1 MPCPLPPTSCNV
13 IELWIWTWRS
23 SDKLGA
29 PLAGYPA
36 ISHSKIPFQEP
47 TDCDILCEASVQVEF
62 SGNPGNKQAES
73 KRPMEQATNIALH
86 RYVDLFYRKKYLLV
100 WLLLIS
106 LPIGLGYYLKT
117 PKVYQSTALLTYK
130 PSRVNTNPMAP
141 EAEAR
146 DLRETV
152 GTTSQVLVS
161 VGNLEELIKK
171 FDLYPGERARLPMQD
186 VVDIMRKDITIQ
198 PARTGNAFQITYSG
212 TDQSKVMKVAN
223 ELAGRFIEISNA
235 GSVEETVR
243 IATYTEGEM
252 TSAKTVMDQKDQV
265 MRDYKKNYFNEMPD
279 QRIGNVQ
286 RLVSLQEQ
294 YRKNQDAILN
304 AQQTKALWQ
313 EQLNSLRNAS
323 FSASDSAALQGQA
336 PVIDVD
342 PLTRLRNRLPILLS
356 KYTENHPEVKKVRAQ
371 IEKMEAEPW
380 TTGTGSTSEAA
391 KSARSGD
398 SVAGRSVMQYEAQI
412 KNYDAQ
418 IAALTKANEEIQKQ
432 AQQLQKW
439 VEAAPNRE
447 AEWSSLTRDYEVLKK
462 QYDKLVEKNLQAQS
476 ALNQARRQQAGQFR
490 IEDSARFPE
499 TPFQPNFRRI
509 MGASIVFTAGVAAV
523 VVLFSAFFDQSFR
536 IPVDVEN
543 YLKLPVVSI
552 VSYIPTERE
561 KKRARIMFIVKAL
574 ALFLAGLLVMSYFA
588 WAWSMGKIVI

>member
-1 MPCPLPPTSCNV
+1 
-13 IELWIWTWRS
+13 
-23 SDKLGA
+23 
-29 PLAGYPA
+29 
-36 ISHSKIPFQEP
+36 
-47 TDCDILCEASVQVEF
+47 
-62 SGNPGNKQAES
+62 
-73 KRPMEQATNIALH
+73 MEQTTNIALH
-86 RYVDLFYRKKYLLV
+86 RYVDLFYRKKYLLIWV
-100 WLLLIS
+100 LLLS

-117 PKVYQSTALLTYK
+117 PKLYQSTALLTYK

-141 EAEAR
+141 EAEVR
-146 DLRETV
+146 ELRESV

-171 FDLYPGERARLPMQD
+171 FDLYSSARAHLPMQD
-186 VVDIMRKDITIQ
+186 VVDIMRKDIMIQ
-198 PARTGNAFQITYSG
+198 PARAGNAFQITYSG

-252 TSAKTVMDQKDQV
+252 TAAKTVMDQKDQA
-265 MRDYKKNYFNEMPD
+265 MRDYKKKYFNEMPD
-279 QRIGNVQ
+279 QRPGNVQ

-313 EQLNSLRNAS
+313 EQLNSLRHAS
-323 FSASDSAALQGQA
+323 SASVDTDLSTSPGG
-336 PVIDVD
+336 PSIVDVD
-342 PLTRLRNRLPILLS
+342 PLTQLQNRLNNLLL
-356 KYTENHPEVKKVRAQ
+356 KYTENHPEVKKIRGQ
-371 IEKMEAEPW
+371 IEKLEAERRSGSASP
-380 TTGTGSTSEAA
+380 TAGKTSGTV
-391 KSARSGD
+391 KPARSGD
-398 SVAGRSVMQYEAQI
+398 LVSMRSTMQYEAQI
-412 KNYDAQ
+412 KNYDVQ
-418 IAALTKANEEIQKQ
+418 IATLTRANEEISKQ
-432 AQQLQKW
+432 AQELQKW

-499 TPFQPNFRRI
+499 TPFKPDFKKI
-509 MGASIVFTAGVAAV
+509 MGTSIVLAGGLAAAL
-523 VVLFSAFFDQSFR
+523 VLVSAFLDQSFR

-543 YLKLPVVSI
+543 YLKLPVVSV
-552 VSYIPTERE
+552 VSYIPTTRE
-561 KKRARIMFIVKAL
+561 KKRARIIFFVKAL
-574 ALFLAGLLVMSYFA
+574 MLLFAGMLVMGYFA